1 MATKGQRP
9 IFHPC
14 RKPTAPGIWVNIE
27 WRAGV
32 LRLAVPQG
40 RDHSLHAP
48 AELVPTENE
57 LKFRVQGTRR
67 GGNGGV

>member
-1 MATKGQRP
+1 
-9 IFHPC
+9 
-14 RKPTAPGIWVNIE
+14 VNIE

-57 LKFRVQGTRR
+57 LKFRVQGARR